1 MYRITLSE
9 QARKEYLY
17 FSQSDNKAILNKIAA
32 LLNDIAEHP
41 YTGLGKPEPLK
52 YELAG
57 KWSRRIN
64 SEHRLIYSV
73 HNDMIE
79 VYIFSMK
86 YHYSK
91 K

>member
-1 MYRITLSE
+1 MYKIILTE

-17 FSQSDNKAILNKIAA
+17 FSQSGNKVILNKIAA
-32 LLNDIAEHP
+32 LLNDIVEHP
-41 YTGLGKPEPLK
+41 YTGIGKPEPLK

-57 KWSRRIN
+57 KWSRRIT
-64 SEHRLIYSV
+64 SEHRLVYSV
-73 HNDMIE
+73 NDDKIE
-79 VYIFSMK
+79 VHVLSMK